1 MERRKGIGFWVGI
14 LLCLVV
20 AVILSDGLLLERAG
34 GYTYPEFIQ
43 DINEKIIKH
52 IFILMRK
59 C

>member
-43 DINEKIIKH
+43 DINEKSKDRERERH
-52 IFILMRK
+52 QRK
-59 C
+59 